1 MAIIQETV
9 CFENTSSLEDP
20 IFSGPAGK
28 MSLRQAIIL
37 GMGCIP
43 LLLYSLS
50 TFDFMLLPLIII
62 PLIIGLPRPKILSM
76 DQLVMS
82 LILFYINGPSI
93 KSKDKTRK
101 KPNKVNASNRR
112 QSRFLGTDMLR
123 LKDNTKKKTVQIKK
137 FTISDFKKPINLKLD
152 LHKPNGE
159 SFTNHFVEIYL
170 DEKRVGAMTTDV
182 SGQIVAT
189 FIPETPGDRRL
200 KIYADKYDEPVID
213 EIVSFCSK

>member
-28 MSLRQAIIL
+28 ISLRQAIIL
-37 GMGCIP
+37 GIGCTPI
-43 LLLYSLS
+43 LLYSLS

-62 PLIIGLPRPKILSM
+62 PLILGLPRPKILSM

-82 LILFYINGPSI
+82 LILFYINGSSI
-93 KSKDKTRK
+93 KPKNKIGKKTK
-101 KPNKVNASNRR
+101 KINASKKH
-112 QSRFLGTDMLR
+112 QSKFLGTSVLQ
-123 LKDNTKKKTVQIKK
+123 LKDNTKKKTVQIKQ

-159 SFTNHFVEIYL
+159 SFANHFVEIYL
-170 DEKRVGAMTTDV
+170 DDKRIGAMTTDV

-189 FIPETPGDRRL
+189 FVPENPGDRRL
-200 KIYADKYDEPVID
+200 RIYADKYNEPVID